1 MSLALGANPE
11 GKERARVKLMEYKVV
26 EQGLRLYGY
35 AGKLNILSQDFLNP
49 IGCPVSP
56 PSLSSQNVQSHEK
69 SYTNYSAR
77 GETPTVSLRS
87 RKPVTTLRGIT
98 WET

>member
-11 GKERARVKLMEYKVV
+11 GKERARVKLVEYKVV

-49 IGCPVSP
+49 SGLCSI
-56 PSLSSQNVQSHEK
+56 L
-69 SYTNYSAR
+69 
-77 GETPTVSLRS
+77 L
-87 RKPVTTLRGIT
+87 
-98 WET
+98 